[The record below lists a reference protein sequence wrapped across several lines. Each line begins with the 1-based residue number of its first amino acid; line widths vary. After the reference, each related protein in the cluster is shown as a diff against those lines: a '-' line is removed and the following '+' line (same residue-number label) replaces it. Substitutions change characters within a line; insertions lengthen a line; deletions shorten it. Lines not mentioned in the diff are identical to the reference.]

1 MTTLYIGSIILV
13 ILGIL
18 FSLWPYIN
26 YRLFNRIDATVEIT
40 EREAVNVSLY
50 RDHLA
55 DLDASLKMGSIDQ
68 NQYEQLKNEL
78 ERNLIED
85 SSVNRINSASSEI
98 DASNKGDSSTIVSN
112 SVASKSVANST
123 LANKSTSRIHIPI
136 FLGIVLLFPIASIG
150 LYQHLGN
157 ADAVL
162 LTETLA
168 QQAQL
173 QEQLANS
180 NNPEKISTE
189 LRVLGREI
197 VDGLIERSANN
208 EIDLDTRVLL
218 ARNAVT
224 IGDYDT
230 AIENFQVVLEAQPQA
245 AQIMVELAQAIF
257 IKANNNAV
265 PIVGILAERA
275 LSIQPNNVMGLGLLG
290 ITRFQAGDY
299 RQAID
304 TWERA
309 IGIYPPNS
317 QNSLALQNGVEQ
329 ARLRLAANAGDI
341 AVDSGKQE
349 TNTIDSEA
357 VPKPKLTVNVSLG
370 DNVLFK
376 PDHTVFIYA
385 RAWQGAK
392 VPLAITRVLASQL
405 PISVELDD
413 TMAMAPQFNLSSA
426 ETVQLVARISAT
438 GNAIAAAGDWEV
450 RSGPIQLNS
459 SAASEYTLEIS
470 KPFSA
475 AN

>member
-1 MTTLYIGSIILV
+1 MTTLYIGSTILV
-13 ILGIL
+13 LIGIV

-55 DLDASLKMGSIDQ
+55 DLDTSLKMGSIDKD
-68 NQYEQLKNEL
+68 QYVQLKNEL

-85 SSVNRINSASSEI
+85 SSVNRINSTSTEVDTDNKNASSR
-98 DASNKGDSSTIVSN
+98 DDGKAL
-112 SVASKSVANST
+112 ASKSVEK
-123 LANKSTSRIHIPI
+123 KSTSRLHIPI
-136 FLGIVLLFPIASIG
+136 FLGIVLLLPIASIS
-150 LYQHLGN
+150 LYQYLGN
-157 ADAVL
+157 ADAVV
-162 LTETLA
+162 LTEKLA
-168 QQAQL
+168 RQAQL
-173 QEQLANS
+173 QEQLSSS
-180 NNPEKISTE
+180 NNPEKLRAE
-189 LRVLGREI
+189 LQRLDREI
-197 VDGLIERSANN
+197 VDGLKRRSTNG

-230 AIENFQVVLEAQPQA
+230 AINNFQVVLEAQPQS

-265 PIVGILAERA
+265 PVVGVLAERA

-309 IGIYPPNS
+309 IGIYPPGS
-317 QNSLALQNGVEQ
+317 QNSLSLQNGIEQ
-329 ARLRLAANAGDI
+329 ARLRLAVNTGDI
-341 AVDSGKQE
+341 TADSGKQE

-357 VPKPKLTVNVSLG
+357 AATKLIVNVSLG

-376 PDHTVFIYA
+376 PDHTVFVYA

-392 VPLAITRVLASQL
+392 LPLAIKRVLASQL

-438 GNAIAAAGDWEV
+438 GNAIATEGDWEV
-450 RSGPIQLNS
+450 RSGPIQLKS
-459 SAASEYTLEIS
+459 STAIEHTLEIS

>member
-13 ILGIL
+13 IIGIV

-26 YRLFNRIDATVEIT
+26 YRLFNRIDATTDIA

-55 DLDASLKMGSIDQ
+55 DLEASLKIGTIDQ
-68 NQYEQLKNEL
+68 DQYELLKQEL

-85 SSVNRINSASSEI
+85 SSDNRINRFARKS
-98 DASNKGDSSTIVSN
+98 DASG
-112 SVASKSVANST
+112 T
-123 LANKSTSRIHIPI
+123 LANNSVGDKSVSRVNISIL
-136 FLGIVLLFPIASIG
+136 LGIVLLIPLASVG

-157 ADAVL
+157 ADAVV
-162 LTETLA
+162 LTAKLA
-168 QQAQL
+168 RQAQL

-180 NNPEKISTE
+180 NNPPKLSEE
-189 LRVLGREI
+189 LHLLSREI
-197 VDGLIERSANN
+197 VDGLVERGVNN

-230 AIENFQVVLEAQPQA
+230 AIENFQAVLEAQPQV

-265 PIVGILAERA
+265 PVVGVLAERA

-290 ITRFQAGDY
+290 ITRFQAGEY

-304 TWERA
+304 AWERA
-309 IGIYPPNS
+309 IGIYPPGS
-317 QNSLALQNGVEQ
+317 QNALALQNGIEQ
-329 ARLRLAANAGDI
+329 ARLRLAASDGANAGER
-341 AVDSGKQE
+341 AKQE
-349 TNTIDSEA
+349 ALSTNGEVAAKT
-357 VPKPKLTVNVSLG
+357 KLTVNVSLA

-392 VPLAITRVLASQL
+392 LPLAITRVLASQL

-413 TMAMAPQFNLSSA
+413 TMAMAPQFNLSSV

-438 GNAIAAAGDWEV
+438 GNAVATEGDWEV
-450 RSGPIQLNS
+450 LSGPIALNS
-459 SAASEYTLEIS
+459 SALSEHTLEIS
-470 KPFSA
+470 KPYSPVK
-475 AN
+475 